1 MLSIQGGDALAVP
14 GLLLKLACE
23 TPHVACSD
31 AAHAAREA
39 HAARTRGEEDARR
52 PGANSLDTIDRLGRA
67 RPQEVFHCN
76 LDSWSARTPPPLI
89 SLERTCGRSTR
100 ESANEGRSSQERRA
114 SRDGRASGWQACRGA
129 EAMTG

>member
-52 PGANSLDTIDRLGRA
+52 PGASEQLGHHRQA
-67 RPQEVFHCN
+67 
-76 LDSWSARTPPPLI
+76 WSGTTTRGLPLQLGQ
-89 SLERTCGRSTR
+89 LERSD
-100 ESANEGRSSQERRA
+100 AAAFDQP
-114 SRDGRASGWQACRGA
+114 GA
-129 EAMTG
+129 DLR